1 MSESSKQIT
10 VVLADDHK
18 VVREGLG
25 ALLGTEP
32 DFRVIGETGDGLEAV
47 RLVKRL
53 RPDVLILDLTM
64 PGLSGLEVAHQVRQ
78 QLPKTRV
85 LILSMH
91 ANEAYVLEALR
102 NGATAYVLK
111 ESGATDL
118 ISAVHEVMA
127 GRHCLSPPLS
137 EHVIGAYLEKARD
150 SNLDS
155 RHTLTNREREV
166 LQ

>member
-64 PGLSGLEVAHQVRQ
+64 PGLAAWRSPIKSG
-78 QLPKTRV
+78 
-85 LILSMH
+85 
-91 ANEAYVLEALR
+91 
-102 NGATAYVLK
+102 
-111 ESGATDL
+111 
-118 ISAVHEVMA
+118 
-127 GRHCLSPPLS
+127 
-137 EHVIGAYLEKARD
+137 
-150 SNLDS
+150 SNYPRPAS
-155 RHTLTNREREV
+155 
-166 LQ
+166 